1 MSHVYDAKD
10 FISYNEFKEVSINYL
25 FRIKPV
31 NKRLRYYYLLF
42 KVLLFNKD
50 NEYTKVINLFKK
62 LYNENILVEIDGVKF
77 SPSPYIIDWAH
88 EVFIGVLEPNTY
100 NYFNNTRGNLFVN
113 VGANLGGYSLRA
125 GKKYSKVIAIEAN
138 PHIAEELRKNV
149 ELNRFFNIEVL
160 NLAIWKSKDKVKLY
174 KSIDDNN
181 LVSSLTPYRM
191 KEYEYRD
198 YFEVEADTLD
208 NVLVNYD
215 RIDLILID
223 AEGSEVEVLEGSVN
237 TLEKT
242 RNVIVEV
249 KPGITDEKV
258 ITILKNNG
266 FSVSFLDKEKYYA
279 NVLGKKEKNI

>member
-1 MSHVYDAKD
+1 M
-10 FISYNEFKEVSINYL
+10 
-25 FRIKPV
+25 
-31 NKRLRYYYLLF
+31 
-42 KVLLFNKD
+42 
-50 NEYTKVINLFKK
+50 
-62 LYNENILVEIDGVKF
+62 
-77 SPSPYIIDWAH
+77 
-88 EVFIGVLEPNTY
+88 
-100 NYFNNTRGNLFVN
+100 
-113 VGANLGGYSLRA
+113 
-125 GKKYSKVIAIEAN
+125 
-138 PHIAEELRKNV
+138 
-149 ELNRFFNIEVL
+149 
-160 NLAIWKSKDKVKLY
+160 AIWKSKDKVKLY

>member
-1 MSHVYDAKD
+1 
-10 FISYNEFKEVSINYL
+10 
-25 FRIKPV
+25 
-31 NKRLRYYYLLF
+31 
-42 KVLLFNKD
+42 
-50 NEYTKVINLFKK
+50 
-62 LYNENILVEIDGVKF
+62 
-77 SPSPYIIDWAH
+77 
-88 EVFIGVLEPNTY
+88 
-100 NYFNNTRGNLFVN
+100 
-113 VGANLGGYSLRA
+113 
-125 GKKYSKVIAIEAN
+125 
-138 PHIAEELRKNV
+138 AEELRKNV